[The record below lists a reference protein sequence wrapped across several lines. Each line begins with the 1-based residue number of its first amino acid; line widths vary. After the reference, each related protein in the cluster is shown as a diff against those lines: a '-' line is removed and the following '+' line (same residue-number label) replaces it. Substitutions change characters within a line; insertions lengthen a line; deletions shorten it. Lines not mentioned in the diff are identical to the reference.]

1 MDSKRPI
8 FLRQMRYFC
17 HGISKWP
24 KSEPMKTDSEK
35 AGQYINALIQ
45 LGENQRLDFK
55 FEISDAKK
63 MARTFSAFANTDGGK
78 LLIGVKDN
86 GRITGIRSEE
96 EIYMAES
103 SAHLYCKP
111 VVEYHIRKW
120 FVEGRCVLEIDI
132 PASPA
137 KPHFARNDAGEW
149 IAYVRVGDQNIQAN
163 SIIVDFWKS
172 QGKQKGVLLN
182 YGQEEK
188 ILMAYLKENE
198 KISLSRFTKIAR
210 IGKADGEKI
219 LVNLM
224 LLKVI
229 KIEITEKGVYFRVT
243 SDQEEKSL

>member
-1 MDSKRPI
+1 
-8 FLRQMRYFC
+8 
-17 HGISKWP
+17 
-24 KSEPMKTDSEK
+24 MKTDTQK

-111 VVEYHIRKW
+111 AVEYHIRKW

-132 PASPA
+132 PASAA
-137 KPHFARNDAGEW
+137 KPHFAPNDAGEW
-149 IAYVRVGDQNIQAN
+149 IAYVRVGDQNLQAN
-163 SIIVDFWKS
+163 SILVDFWKS
-172 QGKQKGVLLN
+172 QGKQRAVLLN
-182 YGQEEK
+182 YGKEEK
-188 ILMAYLKENE
+188 MLMSYLKENE
-198 KISLSRFTKIAR
+198 RISLSKFTKIAR
-210 IGKADGEKI
+210 IGKEDAEKI
-219 LVNLM
+219 LINLL

-229 KIEITEKGVYFRVT
+229 QMEITEKGVYFKGTR
-243 SDQEEKSL
+243 DE